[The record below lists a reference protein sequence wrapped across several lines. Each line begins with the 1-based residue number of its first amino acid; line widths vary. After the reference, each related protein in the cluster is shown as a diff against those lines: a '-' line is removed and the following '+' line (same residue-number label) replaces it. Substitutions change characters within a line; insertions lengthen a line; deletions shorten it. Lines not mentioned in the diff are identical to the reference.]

1 VHGSR
6 AAGVALVAVFSGL
19 GCGPQSSLAALG
31 KPQLALSLHDTARVT
46 VIPGDAILGRGDCA
60 LLAPQTRATLN
71 DVPLVRLRGVQT
83 SDDFA
88 YNRDCLVE
96 LAVPLSAV
104 PRTDPGAR
112 LRLWDDSTSWL
123 FEVPT
128 AFAQRAFTFVDPS
141 QAVAKRGDEIELFWS
156 TPSDTLDPSLV
167 AFELLRAEDKP
178 GEGTAIREPDISG
191 ALVAFELPA
200 ATTGQAWSGPARLRF
215 LGTQGVEPMHP
226 ACPVDTCSVDLAF
239 EVPTLPLT
247 LED

>member
-1 VHGSR
+1 MH
-6 AAGVALVAVFSGL
+6 
-19 GCGPQSSLAALG
+19 
-31 KPQLALSLHDTARVT
+31 
-46 VIPGDAILGRGDCA
+46 
-60 LLAPQTRATLN
+60 
-71 DVPLVRLRGVQT
+71 
-83 SDDFA
+83 
-88 YNRDCLVE
+88 
-96 LAVPLSAV
+96 
-104 PRTDPGAR
+104 
-112 LRLWDDSTSWL
+112 
-123 FEVPT
+123 
-128 AFAQRAFTFVDPS
+128 AFAFGTTRRAGSSRCPPPLRNARSRSWIRV
-141 QAVAKRGDEIELFWS
+141 

-178 GEGTAIREPDISG
+178 GEGTAIREPYISG